1 MARAM
6 TSQELTYIRTD
17 SQASLLFMAIHKPTT
32 VYTALVNQTFSTL
45 DEVSQI
51 TYAAGSGTLANVLPG
66 MTMYVSALGYGQ
78 YELGMVRIRKTPTA
92 TIFYLGEN
100 SEIKWADRKSTRL
113 NSSHQLIS

>member
-66 MTMYVSALGYGQ
+66 MTMYVSATPSQGTCSGTTTVTCSLGT
-78 YELGMVRIRKTPTA
+78 LTPA
-92 TIFYLGEN
+92 AN
-100 SEIKWADRKSTRL
+100 A
-113 NSSHQLIS
+113 